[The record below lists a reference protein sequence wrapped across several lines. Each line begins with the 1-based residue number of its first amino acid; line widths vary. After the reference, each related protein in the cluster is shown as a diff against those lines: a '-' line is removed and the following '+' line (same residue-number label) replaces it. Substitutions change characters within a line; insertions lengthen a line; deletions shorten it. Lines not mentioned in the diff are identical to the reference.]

1 MVQLADHPA
10 LRAAPPAPVAPVE
23 EAAARRS
30 LREQIARL
38 ERRLADVVVTAF
50 PHEPVDVSVAG
61 LDGPRLLDLG
71 ELEALRDQLAARL
84 RAARATLEEVA
95 ERREQARLLLESM
108 YAEPGR
114 HRFVR
119 LPRRELGLPGCGVYQ
134 VRPRLGLVGML
145 AGWWHVRLSS
155 GCPLP
160 GRGEPAVDRN
170 TLPPWAAAAA
180 NVP

>member
-1 MVQLADHPA
+1 VVQLADHPA
-10 LRAAPPAPVAPVE
+10 LRLAPPAPAAPADQ
-23 EAAARRS
+23 AAARRS

-38 ERRLADVVVTAF
+38 ERRLADALVSTF
-50 PHEPVDVSVAG
+50 PHEPFDVAVPG

-71 ELEALRDQLAARL
+71 ELEALRDDLAARL
-84 RAARATLEEVA
+84 RAARQALDELA

-108 YAEPGR
+108 YAQPGH

-119 LPRRELGLPGCGVYQ
+119 LARRDLGLPGCGVYQ

-145 AGWWHVRLSS
+145 AGWWHVKLSS
-155 GCPLP
+155 GCPLA
-160 GRGEPAVDRN
+160 GRGEPAVQRN

-180 NVP
+180 NAR